1 LLDYKWNYRLQMKF
15 KKKLKIK
22 IKYKYILSN
31 EFKKDWLLYSK
42 R

>member
-1 LLDYKWNYRLQMKF
+1 MKF